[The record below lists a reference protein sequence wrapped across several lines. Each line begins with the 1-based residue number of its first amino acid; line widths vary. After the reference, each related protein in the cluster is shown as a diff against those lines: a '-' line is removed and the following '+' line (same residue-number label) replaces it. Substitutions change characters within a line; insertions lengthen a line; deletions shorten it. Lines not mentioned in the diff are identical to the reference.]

1 MKIREIID
9 LIEEVAPVDLA
20 EENDKVKIGL
30 QIGDKDAE
38 CSGVVTALDCTLEV
52 LETAK
57 ENGCNLIVCH
67 HPTIYFPLQEI
78 DFSTVEGKIV
88 EFAIKN
94 GITVYSA
101 HTNFDKC
108 EIGTNATLMSLFGAK
123 VTETCGCLFFGE
135 IEEISL
141 RALAKKIAEV
151 LDDKSV
157 RVVGDLDKKIKKIC
171 VCSGGGGSTFDMK
184 VAISGGADVYISGDA
199 SHHGYL
205 FAAESGL
212 AFIEFSHY
220 ASEIVSE
227 YAFQNYLKE
236 RIDNLK
242 IIKAN
247 QKCPFRNLEEI

>member
-1 MKIREIID
+1 MKICEIID
-9 LIEEVAPVDLA
+9 LIEEVAPISLA
-20 EENDKVKIGL
+20 EENDRVKVGL
-30 QIGDKDAE
+30 QIGDVSAE
-38 CSGVVTALDCTLEV
+38 CKGVVTALDCTLDV
-52 LETAK
+52 LKTAK
-57 ENGCNLIVCH
+57 ENGCNLIICH

-88 EFAIKN
+88 EYAVKN

-108 EIGTNATLMSLFGAK
+108 EIGTNAILMTLFDAK
-123 VTETCGCLFFGE
+123 VTSTNGCLFFGE
-135 IEEISL
+135 VDDISL

-151 LDDKSV
+151 LDDKTV
-157 RVVGDLDKKIKKIC
+157 KVVGDLDKKIKKIC

-184 VAISGGADVYISGDA
+184 VAIEGGADVYISGDA

-212 AFIEFSHY
+212 AFVEFSHF
-220 ASEIVSE
+220 ASEIVAE
-227 YAFQNYLKE
+227 YAFANYLKE